1 MSSRSLAAA
10 RARRSGE
17 SAPPVSGNRP
27 ITSIGSVAQ
36 HSNYPS
42 MNSNVRTA
50 KSMQQPSRQ
59 PPQSMKQPTYYD
71 AAPQPPTNANSN
83 GLPFSKLSISDAIGL
98 ITLRLGR
105 VEQWMIDTDHEQ
117 QERGNNGGMNIPDN
131 HKVIDASVL
140 TTIVNRLDALEKNP
154 KTAENP
160 VGSEEVAKLSDEV
173 KKVSEQ
179 LSKLS
184 DDCIK
189 RNLEMAKHSE
199 QLLRFNREWTETKD
213 ILKSFMLKYDMFT
226 QEITQTLAV
235 YEEAIAEIEKKIP
248 EPVMQASV
256 PEPEQEPG
264 TDSTEPAL
272 SGDDLKTIIQKE
284 LANSA

>member
-1 MSSRSLAAA
+1 
-10 RARRSGE
+10 
-17 SAPPVSGNRP
+17 
-27 ITSIGSVAQ
+27 
-36 HSNYPS
+36 
-42 MNSNVRTA
+42 
-50 KSMQQPSRQ
+50 MQQPSKQ
-59 PPQSMKQPTYYD
+59 PQSMKQPNYYD
-71 AAPQPPTNANSN
+71 APPQSSANSN

-117 QERGNNGGMNIPDN
+117 QERGNSGGMNIPDN

-160 VGSEEVAKLSDEV
+160 FGSEEVGKLSDEV

-199 QLLRFNREWTETKD
+199 QLLRFNRELTETKD

-248 EPVMQASV
+248 ADTAVEPSV

-264 TDSTEPAL
+264 PESTEL
-272 SGDDLKTIIQKE
+272 SGDDLKAIIQKE